1 GMAGLYVVGGLD
13 PATVGHTAALVIG
26 VDRRTRRRYLLDGF
40 DQANCSPAA
49 MIDRVKDL
57 TTRLGVRTWV
67 VERNAF
73 QRFLTQLDEF
83 RLWMSSRGVRLREH
97 YTSDQNKFDASFGV
111 AAMAGLFLSCGRPKT
126 DGSGEWE
133 RTPDSA
139 LIELPTPRLSRVV
152 SLLLEQLATWH

>member
-1 GMAGLYVVGGLD
+1 
-13 PATVGHTAALVIG
+13 
-26 VDRRTRRRYLLDGF
+26 
-40 DQANCSPAA
+40 
-49 MIDRVKDL
+49 
-57 TTRLGVRTWV
+57 
-67 VERNAF
+67 
-73 QRFLTQLDEF
+73 
-83 RLWMSSRGVRLREH
+83 VRLREH

-152 SLLLEQLATWH
+152 SLLLEQLATWHPTGMRQRQTDDLVMALWFTEIEIRAYLGDGRPRQDFLPALGATRADLAGRRVVNLNALAELRELERTGA